1 MQSTENDIQTPSR
14 LLKAARL
21 FPSTHGAFLVGGC
34 VRDLLADKQPADY
47 DLAVSGRPEAY
58 ARQLADK
65 HGGRPVAIGP
75 ARHQIFR
82 IVAFDRVFDIS
93 PLVGDSIEADLKN
106 RDFTINAMAFDLAG
120 QVLIDPENG
129 LADLKSR
136 IIKMVSPNAFTDDP
150 LRQLRAFRLAAQF
163 QCRIEAQTRLAIKT
177 SAGLLKTC
185 AGERIR
191 AELLKLLMF
200 SGAAD
205 TLMQMVDCGLLFD
218 IIPELAPLAGCRQNV
233 HHSFDAWTHTL
244 AACRQMEAIIEPVNP
259 DGNYALIRRAAAQ
272 MKDSN
277 RVGLLKLALL
287 LHDIGKPATRSTDAK
302 GQVHFYG
309 HGRRG
314 VKIAAEVCR
323 RLKCSRR
330 ETDYISGIIKNHNRP
345 LFLFQLH
352 AENRLSDRAVTR
364 FFIQCGE
371 MTPDILLH
379 AAADFAGKRHAAP
392 DFAGK
397 RHAAPDF
404 AGKRHTPGTDL
415 SDFTSFIE
423 SLLDRYLNTHTR
435 RVAGHALLTGHDLM
449 TAFGLSPSPLF
460 KKLLTRVETARL
472 AGEISEKQQAL
483 ALVRRL
489 LNRTDQPP
497 TH

>member
-1 MQSTENDIQTPSR
+1 LNPPENDLQTLSR
-14 LLKAARL
+14 LMKAARL
-21 FPSTHGAFLVGGC
+21 FPSTAGAFLVGGC

-47 DLAVSGRPEAY
+47 DLAVSDQPEAY

-75 ARHQIFR
+75 ARHRLFR

-93 PLVGDSIEADLKN
+93 PLVGTSIETDLKN

-120 QVLIDPENG
+120 QVLIDPEDG
-129 LADLKSR
+129 RADLKNR
-136 IIKMVSPNAFTDDP
+136 IIKMVSPDAFINDP
-150 LRQLRAFRLAAQF
+150 LRQLRAFRMAAQF

-177 SAGLLKTC
+177 SPDLIKTC
-185 AGERIR
+185 AGERVR

-200 SGAAD
+200 PGAAD
-205 TLMQMVDCGLLFD
+205 TLTQMVDCGLLFE
-218 IIPELAPLAGCRQNV
+218 IIPELAPLKDCRQNA

-244 AACRQMEAIIEPVNP
+244 AACRQLEAFLDPVNP
-259 DGNYALIRRAAAQ
+259 DENYTLIHRTAAQ
-272 MKDSN
+272 LKDQN

-287 LHDIGKPATRSTDAK
+287 LHDIGKPASRSTDAK
-302 GQVHFYG
+302 GQIHFYG

-314 VKIAAEVCR
+314 VKIATDICR

-330 ETDYISGIIKNHNRP
+330 ETDDINGIIKNHNRP
-345 LFLFQLH
+345 LFLYLLH
-352 AENRLSDRAVTR
+352 TENRLSDRAVTR

-379 AAADFAGKRHAAP
+379 AAADFAGKRH
-392 DFAGK
+392 
-397 RHAAPDF
+397 
-404 AGKRHTPGTDL
+404 TPGMDL

-423 SLLDRYLNTHTR
+423 SLTDRYFDTHTR
-435 RVAGHALLTGHDLM
+435 RVAGPGLLTGNDLM
-449 TAFGLSPSPLF
+449 TAFGLHPSPLF

-483 ALVRRL
+483 ELVRRL
-489 LNRTDQPP
+489 LDPTDRPS
-497 TH
+497 HM